1 MNENTPMDEVRLAE
15 LLRELP
21 PAPEAWLQAAQE
33 RPAISRAADQVLE
46 LAEADA
52 EFRRTLIA
60 DLEEALRTAGHEPD
74 PRLVETLR
82 RRLPEG

>member
-1 MNENTPMDEVRLAE
+1 MNENPMDEVRLSE

-21 PAPEAWLQAAQE
+21 PAPEAWVRAAQE
-33 RPAISRAADQVLE
+33 RPAIARAADQVLE

-52 EFRRTLIA
+52 QFRRELIA
-60 DLEEALRTAGHEPD
+60 DLEEALRAAGHEPD

>member
-15 LLRELP
+15 LLRELQ

-33 RPAISRAADQVLE
+33 RPAIARAADHVLE

-60 DLEEALRTAGHEPD
+60 DLEEALRAAGHEPD

-82 RRLPEG
+82 RRLPGG

>member
-1 MNENTPMDEVRLAE
+1 
-15 LLRELP
+15 
-21 PAPEAWLQAAQE
+21 
-33 RPAISRAADQVLE
+33 VLE

-82 RRLPEG
+82 RRLPGG

>member
-1 MNENTPMDEVRLAE
+1 MNENPMDEVRLAE

-21 PAPEAWLQAAQE
+21 PAPHAWLQAAQE
-33 RPAISRAADQVLE
+33 APAIARAADHVLE

-60 DLEEALRTAGHEPD
+60 DLEAALRVAGHEPD
-74 PRLVETLR
+74 PRLVDSLR
-82 RRLPEG
+82 RRLPGD

>member
-1 MNENTPMDEVRLAE
+1 MTENSMDDVRIAE

-21 PAPEAWLQAAQE
+21 PAPEAWLRAAQE
-33 RPAISRAADQVLE
+33 RPAIARAADQVLE

-60 DLEEALRTAGHEPD
+60 DLETALRAAGHEPD
-74 PRLVETLR
+74 PRLVDTLR
-82 RRLPEG
+82 RRLPGG

>member
-1 MNENTPMDEVRLAE
+1 MNENRMDEVRLSE

-21 PAPEAWLQAAQE
+21 PAPSAWVRAAQE
-33 RPAISRAADQVLE
+33 RPAIARAADQVLE

-52 EFRRTLIA
+52 QFRRELIA
-60 DLEEALRTAGHEPD
+60 DLEEALRAAGHEPD